1 MMSITTEDNKTTG
14 FPSSGYLNFH
24 VKFTGPL
31 LTSTTFGGV
40 SINISASAK
49 KKKMSYTR
57 NDPIAKGPF
66 TLAIFTFYGDFLKS
80 LM

>member
-1 MMSITTEDNKTTG
+1 V
-14 FPSSGYLNFH
+14 NFH
-24 VKFTGPL
+24 NKFTDIDPAL

-57 NDPIAKGPF
+57 NDPKGPF
-66 TLAIFTFYGDFLKS
+66 TLATFTANF
-80 LM
+80 